1 MALDVRLSH
10 VHGWTG
16 IRARDVWARG
26 VHVRARVRDPRA
38 AAVAQLGVWRVRRL
52 VLALRLRALL
62 LLGWLLAHLPD
73 HALTHQLSVVLLVG
87 VLLGHGLLLLR
98 CMRLL
103 LLLLLM
109 CLLRDLLL
117 RSLLLMLG
125 ALIR

>member
-1 MALDVRLSH
+1 
-10 VHGWTG
+10 
-16 IRARDVWARG
+16 
-26 VHVRARVRDPRA
+26 VRARVRDPRA

-103 LLLLLM
+103 LLLLLLM